1 MIHLKSGQREVFWDY
16 FLVDKEKTTAQLVMK
31 QPMKREVCLVHEE
44 VWEDRL
50 ANYHNIFKDGD
61 IYRMYYL
68 VGANNVKINTDTTI
82 TAKLYACYAESRDG
96 IHWKKPF
103 LGVCEPYEGMA
114 ENNIVMDDRYGQ
126 LDNFFVFR
134 DDNPH
139 CPENEKYKAVVRR
152 KTGKPGLANDSL
164 WCYVSADAI
173 HFVEGWCIHS
183 CGAFDSLNTAMWD
196 EKIGKY
202 RCWFRGFHDPTDWC
216 ITAGKRDIRYMESY
230 DFKNWSEEKRIEI
243 NSPNDFQLYTNNI
256 QKYYRNDNI
265 FVGFP
270 TRYVERKEWT
280 DNFEQLCGKERRKI
294 RMKNLE
300 PREGLAITDGMFMT
314 SRDGKNW
321 ERFDEAFITVGEENG
336 ENWIYG
342 DCYMGYGMTET
353 ESENGGKEISI
364 YIPEERWSYRPVKL
378 RRYTLRLDGFASFRA
393 GLSGGKLVTKPFTFE
408 GESLEVNFATS
419 AAGSLYI
426 SFLDNDGNRIVGYES
441 CELFGDTVSRKV
453 KFKKSLLDLNGK
465 KVRMEILMSDADIY
479 SFVIN

>member
-243 NSPNDFQLYTNNI
+243 NSPHDFQLYTNNI
-256 QKYYRNDNI
+256 NRYYNADSI

-270 TRYVERKEWT
+270 TRYVERKEWS
-280 DNFEQLCGKERRKI
+280 DNYEQLCGRENRKL
-294 RMKNLE
+294 RMQNE
-300 PREGLAITDGMFMT
+300 ARIGLALTDCMFMT
-314 SRDGKNW
+314 SRDGVAW
-321 ERFDEAFITVGEENG
+321 ERFDEEAFLSGGPENGLNWVYGDSYPAYGMIETEAENG
-336 ENWIYG
+336 EN
-342 DCYMGYGMTET
+342 EL
-353 ESENGGKEISI
+353 SI
-364 YIPEERWSYRPVKL
+364 YVPEGHWMHIPSKL
-378 RRYTLRLDGFASFRA
+378 WRYTIRLDGFASFK
-393 GLSGGKLVTKPFTFE
+393 SGFEQKRIVTKPFTFE
-408 GESLEVNFATS
+408 GDILEINFRTS
-419 AAGSLYI
+419 AAGGVYVNI
-426 SFLDNDGNRIVGYES
+426 LDEEGNKIEGFQS
-441 CELFGDTVSRKV
+441 CEYFGDTTCRKIN
-453 KFKKSLLDLNGK
+453 FEKSLGELNGK
-465 KVRMEILMSDADIY
+465 TVRMEILMSDADIY
-479 SFVIN
+479 SFVIR